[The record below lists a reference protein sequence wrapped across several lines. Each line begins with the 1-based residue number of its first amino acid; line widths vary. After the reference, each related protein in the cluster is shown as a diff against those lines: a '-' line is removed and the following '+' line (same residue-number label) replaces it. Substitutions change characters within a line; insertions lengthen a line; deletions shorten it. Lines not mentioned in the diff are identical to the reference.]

1 MPPKTDLLTI
11 IPKPKKEAPKW
22 VNIAFL
28 VCLAMWVALIGCFI
42 FFKVQASSQQNKK
55 AYTESQFASFNTK
68 ANQDLESKV
77 AKAAKKIK
85 NFSLV
90 FKEHRNNFR
99 FFDFLRNNCHPNVRF
114 SSLNLASA
122 KGTVILDG
130 QTDTYQS
137 LSQQIAIF
145 KKNSLVNDFQVFN
158 ISLSKEGKITFQFA
172 FKVDQQVLS
181 LAGNN

>member
-11 IPKPKKEAPKW
+11 IPKPKKETPKW

-42 FFKVQASSQQNKK
+42 FLKAQASSQQNKK
-55 AYTESQFASFNTK
+55 TNMESQLVALNSK
-68 ANQDLESKV
+68 ENQDLESKV
-77 AKAAKKIK
+77 AKVAKKIK

-90 FKEHRNNFR
+90 FKEHKNNFR

-114 SSLNLASA
+114 YSLNLTSN
-122 KGTVILDG
+122 KGAVVLDG

-145 KKNSLVNDFQVFN
+145 KKNSLISDFRVFN
-158 ISLSKEGKITFQFA
+158 ISLSKEGKITFQFS
-172 FKVDQQVLS
+172 FKIDQQILS
-181 LAGNN
+181 LAGN

>member
-1 MPPKTDLLTI
+1 M
-11 IPKPKKEAPKW
+11 
-22 VNIAFL
+22 NIAFL
-28 VCLAMWVALIGCFI
+28 VCLAMWVVLVGCFI

-55 AYTESQFASFNTK
+55 ANIESQLAALNSK
-68 ANQDLESKV
+68 ENQDLESKV
-77 AKAAKKIK
+77 AKVAKKIK

-90 FKEHRNNFR
+90 FKEHKNSFR
-99 FFDFLRNNCHPNVRF
+99 FFGFLRNNCHPNVRF
-114 SSLNLASA
+114 SSLNLTTG
-122 KGTVILDG
+122 KGNVILEG

-137 LSQQIAIF
+137 LSQQITVF
-145 KKNSLVNDFQVFN
+145 KKNSLISDFQVFN

>member
-11 IPKPKKEAPKW
+11 IPKPKIETPKW

-28 VCLAMWVALIGCFI
+28 ICLAVWVALIGFFV

-55 AYTESQFASFNTK
+55 ADIESQLAALNTK
-68 ANQDLESKV
+68 ENQDLESKV
-77 AKAAKKIK
+77 AKFAKKIK

-114 SSLNLASA
+114 YSLNLTSS

-145 KKNSLVNDFQVFN
+145 KKNSLISDFQVFN
-158 ISLSKEGKITFQFA
+158 ISLSKEGKITFQFSL
-172 FKVDQQVLS
+172 KIDQQVLS
-181 LAGNN
+181 IAEE